1 MLNSG
6 KEVPEILREE
16 ENSGRQVP
24 HGSGQWVYK
33 AGAWSREE
41 AEMGPG
47 QVRAAWKHNKK
58 WQSQWKLL
66 EIGKDSFLLHFC
78 SRSLFLLTDRG

>member
-6 KEVPEILREE
+6 KEVPEILCEGK
-16 ENSGRQVP
+16 NSGQQVP

-33 AGAWSREE
+33 AGAWPREE

-47 QVRAAWKHNKK
+47 QVRAAWKQQEMAEPVEAAGN
-58 WQSQWKLL
+58 W
-66 EIGKDSFLLHFC
+66 
-78 SRSLFLLTDRG
+78 